1 MNKPIRY
8 LFLLIV
14 VFEAVTAYLVSVGVW
29 PQTAAWYSAGAA
41 ALFVLIAPPFE
52 ALQLV
57 VFSIPFYLALPN
69 RFSDSLAAWRPML
82 AWLFAVWFVK
92 EIYSHYR
99 SGVSLKSLY
108 ENIRASLFSW
118 DKYIILFGALSA
130 ASVLLARFK
139 GQSLK
144 QIAFLV
150 NIYLLY
156 LVAINVVK
164 SKNQV
169 YRLVKAVAASLGI
182 IVLLG
187 YVQFGATLFS
197 NQYYFWQYWAI
208 LISKAYY
215 GLSLA
220 NVLAYSNSW
229 FSYTGG
235 NPSLRMFSI
244 MPDSHSF
251 GVVCALLMTFLAAL
265 LPEAPRRRKIFLW
278 LGIAFSSWALI
289 LSGTRGVWVGLA
301 APALMGAY
309 MYWRNMSRPHAKRF
323 LIITALVI
331 LFFAA
336 SPLLVKGLSLIRSG
350 LGGEEFLER
359 VSSIYDLEEDSNAGR
374 LVIWK
379 NSAMFAL
386 RHPLGVGYGNF
397 IVSLVPDISQSDTFD
412 SISAE
417 RNLRYNLPQKF
428 VTAHSLYLNILVE
441 LGVVGLIIFI
451 LLWLSYARQA
461 WNFLKKWGSENN
473 MHVAVAAG
481 ASFVLLWILAYGV
494 FDLTLFNDK
503 ILMYSFL
510 TLAVAGIVFRN
521 YEAWQG
527 PSQP

>member
-1 MNKPIRY
+1 MNKLLRY
-8 LFLLIV
+8 SFLLIV
-14 VFEAVTAYLVSVGVW
+14 VFEAVAAYLVSVGVW

-57 VFSIPFYLALPN
+57 VFSIPFFLALPN
-69 RFSDSLAAWRPML
+69 RFSDSLAAWRLML
-82 AWLFAVWFVK
+82 AWLFIVWFFK
-92 EIYSHYR
+92 EAYSHYR
-99 SGVSLKSLY
+99 NGSIKQLY
-108 ENIRASLFSW
+108 RDMRASLFTW
-118 DKYIILFGALSA
+118 DKYIILFGLLSM
-130 ASVLLARFK
+130 ASVLMARFK
-139 GQSLK
+139 AQSLK
-144 QIAFLV
+144 QLAFLI

-156 LVAINVVK
+156 LVAPNVVK
-164 SKNQV
+164 SKDYL
-169 YRLVKAVAASLGI
+169 YRLLKAITASLGI
-182 IVLLG
+182 IVFLG

-251 GVVCALLMTFLAAL
+251 GVICSLLLTFLAAL
-265 LPEAPRRRKIFLW
+265 LPGAPRARKILLW
-278 LGIAFSSWALI
+278 VGIALCSWALI

-301 APALMGAY
+301 APVVVAAY
-309 MYWRNMSRPHAKRF
+309 IYWSKMARPHAKRF
-323 LIITALVI
+323 LAIAGMVV

-336 SPLLVKGLSLIRSG
+336 SPLLVKGLGMIRSG

-379 NSAMFAL
+379 NSAVFAL

-397 IVSLVPDISQSDTFD
+397 IVSLLPDISPNDTFD
-412 SISAE
+412 SISAQ

-441 LGVVGLIIFI
+441 LGVIGFI
-451 LLWLSYARQA
+451 LFILVWLSYAREA
-461 WNFLKKWGSENN
+461 WYFLKKHGSENN
-473 MHVAVAAG
+473 IYVAIAAG

-510 TLAVAGIVFRN
+510 TLAIAGIVFRN
-521 YEAWQG
+521 YQTWQG
-527 PSQP
+527 PQRP